1 MIPCTSLWLNMKRRQ
16 RGDLTVSSI
25 AGKARNGY
33 FVGMK
38 LLLFL
43 VFMPAIVF
51 AQPKDAKTIIVKNVT
66 FTEVCSQLLDKGYAI
81 EKKDD
86 QLQTVRT
93 EPKKYTTWNAAYV
106 INIRVKDSTAFI
118 TATFTAPYEN
128 PLTSNAAKQEPL
140 WNNEPVYNR
149 TNKKGVPQSKSMQGY
164 AFKAVNEF
172 ALSFNKPVEYS
183 L

>member
-1 MIPCTSLWLNMKRRQ
+1 
-16 RGDLTVSSI
+16 
-25 AGKARNGY
+25 
-33 FVGMK
+33 MK
-38 LLLFL
+38 LLLLL
-43 VFMPAIVF
+43 VIAPIMLFGQA
-51 AQPKDAKTIIVKNVT
+51 PKDAKTIIVKNVT
-66 FTEVCSQLLDKGYAI
+66 FNEVCSQLLDKGYLI

-93 EPKKYTTWNAAYV
+93 EAKKYTTWNAAYIV
-106 INIRVKDSTAFI
+106 NIRIKDSVAFI
-118 TATFTAPYEN
+118 TATFTAPFAN

-149 TNKKGVPQSKSMQGY
+149 TNKKGVAQSKSLQGY
-164 AFKAVNEF
+164 AFKSINEF